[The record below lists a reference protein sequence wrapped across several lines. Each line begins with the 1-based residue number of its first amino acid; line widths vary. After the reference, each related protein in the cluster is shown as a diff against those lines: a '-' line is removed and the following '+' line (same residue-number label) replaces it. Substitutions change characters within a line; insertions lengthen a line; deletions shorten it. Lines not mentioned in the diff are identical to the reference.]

1 MLVLDKGLFVVG
13 MKLRK
18 KEILDKANLLFEDFV
33 GKRFEGWGRLV
44 AVSRDH
50 GTVVVTKW
58 SAHNI
63 GRGRFDFQ
71 CTLH

>member
-33 GKRFEGWGRLV
+33 GKRFKGWGRLV
-44 AVSRDH
+44 TVSRDH
-50 GTVVVTKW
+50 GTVVTKW
-58 SAHNI
+58 SAPVQYKS
-63 GRGRFDFQ
+63 RKV
-71 CTLH
+71 